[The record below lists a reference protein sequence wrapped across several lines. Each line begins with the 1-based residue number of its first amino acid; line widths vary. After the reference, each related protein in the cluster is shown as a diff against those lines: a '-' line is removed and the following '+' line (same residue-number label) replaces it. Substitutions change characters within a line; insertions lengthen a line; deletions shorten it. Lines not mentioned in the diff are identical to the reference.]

1 MVYPLMDGFLCTRI
15 SELHK
20 NIIKLTSHKIYG
32 RIDKTTA
39 LIISNPKE
47 FSILPFFFNSKSTL
61 YKRG

>member
-1 MVYPLMDGFLCTRI
+1 MDGFSCTRI

-20 NIIKLTSHKIYG
+20 NIIKLTSHNICG
-32 RIDKTTA
+32 RTDKTTT

-47 FSILPFFFNSKSTL
+47 FGILPFFFNSKSTL